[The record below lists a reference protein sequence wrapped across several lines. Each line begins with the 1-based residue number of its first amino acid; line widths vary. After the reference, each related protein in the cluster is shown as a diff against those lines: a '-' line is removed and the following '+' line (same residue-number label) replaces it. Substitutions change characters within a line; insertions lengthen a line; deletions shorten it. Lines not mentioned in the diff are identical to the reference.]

1 MKAAGSAPLLIG
13 IDWRTTMKIAFAGLR
28 HGHIFALY
36 EMAKNHSLYEIVG
49 SFEDHPDYIA
59 SAEKQGVTVNY
70 KTLDELVNDPSV
82 EAVAIGSCFGDRGSV
97 AIEALKHGK
106 NVICDK
112 PLCTS
117 LEDLYEIERLAKE
130 RGLFVSCMYTMRFE
144 KNMVAVREL
153 IRSGAL
159 GEIVNVYF
167 GGQHPLQYGR
177 RPAWYYEDGKHGG
190 VFNDIAIHGIDLLS
204 FWFDGDI
211 DSIQAARSWNKYA
224 DCESGFHDCG
234 QFMLTL
240 KNGAGVISD
249 VSYAIPDGVEFG
261 LPYYWQFFVWGTGGC
276 LGFALSDKEIKY
288 YVKGEKEP
296 KTLEVKPISHDYLT
310 DFYNLVNGSSDVVLP
325 MNEVFRSTENTLK
338 IQVFADK

>member
-1 MKAAGSAPLLIG
+1 
-13 IDWRTTMKIAFAGLR
+13 MKIAFAGLR

-117 LEDLYEIERLAKE
+117 LEELYEIERLAKE

-153 IRSGAL
+153 IRSGAQYL
-159 GEIVNVYF
+159 HKHFAEDVGVEELSAMCNISSVYF
-167 GGQHPLQYGR
+167 R
-177 RPAWYYEDGKHGG
+177 RLFKEQTGMSPTEYRTHLRLVQGAE
-190 VFNDIAIHGIDLLS
+190 LLRFGTAS
-204 FWFDGDI
+204 V
-211 DSIQAARSWNKYA
+211 S
-224 DCESGFHDCG
+224 E
-234 QFMLTL
+234 
-240 KNGAGVISD
+240 ISD
-249 VSYAIPDGVEFG
+249 R
-261 LPYYWQFFVWGTGGC
+261 
-276 LGFALSDKEIKY
+276 LGFVDSAYFAKIFKEKY
-288 YVKGEKEP
+288 GVTPLAYRKHSK
-296 KTLEVKPISHDYLT
+296 
-310 DFYNLVNGSSDVVLP
+310 F
-325 MNEVFRSTENTLK
+325 
-338 IQVFADK
+338 